1 MMEADIFNTQSVPPK
16 DQYDAW
22 RQRFWPIL
30 DITSSQPVYDG
41 FPAANQV
48 WQLGGL
54 AISRVSAPP
63 VVVARRKAHFR
74 RDHVDH
80 WVLACCRSGETR
92 MRMGTGAAD
101 VPAGLPFLWS
111 MGMEFESK
119 RTRADRVQLYMP
131 RDVFRDVSPLLDA
144 AAGTSLDT
152 ALGRLLGDY
161 ILTLERHLPALAPE
175 DLPRLT
181 QGVLGMVAACIAP
194 SADRIAAAGHQIELG
209 RRERVRQAIRKHLRS
224 PALGPAM
231 LCRLVGISRSNIY
244 RLLDDEGGIF
254 KYIQRQR
261 LLEAHMALCDSA
273 DRRPISALAEDLCFP
288 DASAFSRAF
297 RREFGR
303 SPRDVRYAAEISLAV
318 STIPRVRPVAGAVRF
333 DEFLRLR

>member
-1 MMEADIFNTQSVPPK
+1 MEADIFNTKSVPPRN
-16 DQYDAW
+16 QYDAW
-22 RQRFWPIL
+22 RQRFYPIL
-30 DITSSQPVYDG
+30 DITPSQSVHDG
-41 FPAANQV
+41 FRADNQV

-54 AISRVSAPP
+54 AMSRVSAPP
-63 VVVARRKAHFR
+63 VVVARRKVHLR

-92 MRMGTGAAD
+92 MRTGSGAAD
-101 VPAGLPFLWS
+101 VPAGVPFLWS
-111 MGMEFESK
+111 MGKEFESE
-119 RTRADRVQLYMP
+119 RTWTDRVQLYMP

-144 AAGTSLDT
+144 AVGTSLDT
-152 ALGRLLGDY
+152 PLGRLLGDY

-194 SADRIAAAGHQIELG
+194 AADRIAAAGDQIELG

-231 LCRLVGISRSNIY
+231 LCRLVGISRSNLY
-244 RLLDDEGGIF
+244 RLLEGEGGIA
-254 KYIQRQR
+254 KYVLRQR

-273 DRRPISALAEDLCFP
+273 NRQPVSALAEDFCFP
-288 DASAFSRAF
+288 DASTFSRAF

-303 SPRDVRYAAEISLAV
+303 SPRDVRYAAEISLAG
-318 STIPRVRPVAGAVRF
+318 SKIPRVRPVAGAVRF
-333 DEFLRLR
+333 DEFLRLS